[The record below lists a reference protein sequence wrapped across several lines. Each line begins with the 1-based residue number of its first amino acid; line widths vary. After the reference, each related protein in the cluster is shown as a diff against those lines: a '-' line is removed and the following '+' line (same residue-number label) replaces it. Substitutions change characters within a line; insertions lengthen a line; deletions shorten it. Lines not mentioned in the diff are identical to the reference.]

1 MSLRHPEPRY
11 MIINY
16 SYFAIYVIFASL
28 VITSTHPKT
37 FVLGNSH
44 WSSWQGW
51 GGCSASCGGGIQ
63 NRQRLCLNPTP
74 MHGGLPCNMDG
85 SKGVEI
91 RTCNVNMCPGMYEL
105 CVEIVPLINIFNS
118 KHSVYKIIQM
128 KYSAVF

>member
-1 MSLRHPEPRY
+1 MQFIA
-11 MIINY
+11 II
-16 SYFAIYVIFASL
+16 ASM
-28 VITSTHPKT
+28 VITTTHPKT
-37 FVLGNSH
+37 IVLGNGH

-91 RTCNVNMCPGMYEL
+91 RTCNVNMCPGMYEISI
-105 CVEIVPLINIFNS
+105 EKVPSF
-118 KHSVYKIIQM
+118 Y
-128 KYSAVF
+128 

>member
-1 MSLRHPEPRY
+1 
-11 MIINY
+11 MIIDY
-16 SYFAIYVIFASL
+16 LYFAIYVIIFAS
-28 VITSTHPKT
+28 VFITTRHSKNI
-37 FVLGNSH
+37 FLGD
-44 WSSWQGW
+44 WSSWQEW
-51 GGCSASCGGGIQ
+51 GGCTVSCGGGIQ

-105 CVEIVPLINIFNS
+105 YVEIVPLITIKSVNIFNS